1 MIKKALFIIGLC
13 ILPMIGQA
21 DTKELA
27 GSKEFGI
34 EITACK
40 LYYHRTNAQLDK
52 YNKETYQKLLQ
63 NNDETTA
70 CYRNVFKAFL
80 KRYYD
85 MTDEQAQQFSENLIQ
100 EIHQQYYFMYN
111 DYQECNSRCQKHL
124 IIQFKSDANNTIQG
138 CLSLANLI
146 DYFSKIRD
154 NEFIDNMGRDVF
166 DYYSNDPEELK
177 ECQDAYKGKVCFD
190 YDDNNCLKNNLNVLN
205 EVKICYSKQLNNLL
219 VQYYGKTDKEAEMF
233 TQNLWNTTYKNF
245 SLIYGKHEYMLKKS
259 KLMQETSATI
269 LTVLYLHD
277 YLYDMINLVKNKKN
291 DLILI

>member
-1 MIKKALFIIGLC
+1 MIKKTLFIIAFC
-13 ILPMIGQA
+13 VLPMIGQA

-40 LYYHRTNAQLDK
+40 LNYGPYHYTLDQ
-52 YNKETYQKLLQ
+52 YDKESYQGFIQ

-70 CYRNVFKAFL
+70 CYQNVFEAFL

-85 MTDEQAQQFSENLIQ
+85 ITDEQAQQFSKDVIQ
-100 EIHQQYYFMYN
+100 EIQQQYYFMYKE
-111 DYQECNSRCQKHL
+111 YKYCNSVCQL
-124 IIQFKSDANNTIQG
+124 YLNVRIKSDANNTIQG

-154 NEFIDNMGRDVF
+154 NEFVDNRLRRIF

-177 ECQDAYKGKVCFD
+177 ECQDTYKAKVCFD

-205 EVKICYSKQLNNLL
+205 DVKICYSKQLNNLL

-245 SLIYGKHEYMLKKS
+245 SVIYGKHEYMLKKS

-277 YLYDMINLVKNKKN
+277 YLYDMINLIKGKKF
-291 DLILI
+291 I